1 MKNFIIISCALVTAF
16 NAIAMEQGKPTTI
29 TAAVQVSTT
38 EAAKLLAIESDNS
51 TMAEAITNYWRNQ
64 HTAYQDLCY
73 AAVTCIRAKQR
84 ATDHPHASAI
94 LQILLQQQTQLIGF
108 AQEHLPRLREL
119 LAEPKMTPAQRHAT
133 LWLQMQRNHKAEM
146 GEGWFGSEARTDQ
159 YREELSPAA
168 IPDSAA
174 IANAERSRLEAASIP
189 RQIIC
194 SEWNNILKMSQQ
206 KEASS
211 E

>member
-51 TMAEAITNYWRNQ
+51 TMADAITNYWRNQ

-108 AQEHLPRLREL
+108 AQEHLPGLREL

-133 LWLQMQRNHKAEM
+133 LYLQMQRNSEAEI
-146 GEGWFGSEARTDQ
+146 GEGWLGSEARTDK
-159 YREELSPAA
+159 ELSPAA

-174 IANAERSRLEAASIP
+174 IANAEGSTLEAASIP

-194 SEWNNILKMSQQ
+194 SEWNDILKMSHQ